1 MQLELIHHLL
11 LRKTDLGT
19 LKSNVDKLDI
29 DNLVHA
35 PVDLSKLSDVVKKW
49 WCWRITSITN
59 LGNNASLNAKANEVK
74 NEKPNFTKLATT
86 TALTAAENMIP
97 NASKLVKKTG
107 YNTEINKNEKK
118 NTDYNHDKDISLPKF
133 NKVTAE
139 KFTARLKQA
148 ILESESDMTNFL
160 KKTAFDNKLKD
171 VTLNQ
176 NESNKLSKK
185 VKGILTIDKIFDKY
199 IQYS

>member
-29 DNLVHA
+29 DNLVPA
-35 PVDLSKLSDVVKKW
+35 PVHLSKLSDVVKKW

-118 NTDYNHDKDISLPKF
+118 NTDYYK
-133 NKVTAE
+133 
-139 KFTARLKQA
+139 
-148 ILESESDMTNFL
+148 DMT
-160 KKTAFDNKLKD
+160 
-171 VTLNQ
+171 
-176 NESNKLSKK
+176 
-185 VKGILTIDKIFDKY
+185 KIFLY
-199 IQYS
+199 QNLIR